1 MFSIGVISVIA
12 LAYLGVLFAV
22 AWYADKYSKNRASG
36 WIYGLSLGVYCTS
49 WAFYGTTAQAANNGW
64 WLAPTYAG
72 TILLFLFGW
81 QIYTRIARVCR
92 QQQLTSLADFL
103 ATRYGQ
109 SSRLSGLVSFISV
122 IAIVPY
128 IALQLNATSASIT
141 MITDAQR
148 GQSDFFWQD
157 STFYITLSLALFAIL
172 FGARRVRP
180 SEHNPGL
187 MASIAFESVVKL
199 LAFVAVGLFI
209 CFGVFDS
216 PAAILEAAQ
225 QPHIAAQVQAT
236 ASPTYVYWVHV
247 LLGLLATLCLPR
259 QFHTAFIEHDN
270 EQQLATARWLFP
282 VYLLLINLFI
292 LPIAY
297 AGLVYFQ
304 GQDVGYDT
312 FVLALPIAAD
322 APGMSLLAFLGGF
335 SAATSM
341 VIVSTIVLSI
351 MITNDFINQ
360 FLLRRSQLSS
370 SHRGL
375 SKFKLLQ
382 ARRAVIVAV
391 LLLSY
396 ASHRILAEGNTLAN
410 MGLMSFT
417 LVAQFAPAMIIGL
430 WWSKASCRGAQLGI
444 LSGSAIWFYTLL
456 LPSLYTALFG
466 DAPWLSEGPWQIAW
480 LAPTNLL
487 ALNLDPLTQAVML
500 SLGVNTLVYLAVPF
514 ISAAQLAERLQSNKF
529 ILRSVEERDTN
540 IALSYQDL
548 ALLLQRFSEPE
559 RATELVD
566 NFFPA
571 ARNRWKEQAPAHVEE
586 QVEREM
592 SALIGGASARLIL
605 DVAKDEKRQP
615 FEQVAEFVD
624 EASQVLRFNR
634 DLLQAT
640 IENIEQGISV
650 VDSDLKL
657 VAWNQSYQEMFAY
670 PQDMLAVGRPV
681 AELIRLNAE
690 RGLFEHQ
697 DIDIEVTKRI
707 DHLRR
712 GTAYKY
718 RREHNDGRV
727 FEMQGN
733 PLPGGGFVT
742 TYTDITDFVR
752 QQRELEQANLNLE
765 EKIAARTSELVT
777 TNHALAAAKRQA
789 EQATESKT
797 RFFAAAS
804 HDLLQPFNA
813 ASLFCSLMSEKAQ
826 GTELS
831 ELADNIRNSLASA
844 EDLLSS
850 ILQLTKLESG
860 SFKVNSTDFALSSL
874 LEPLAN
880 EYGALAH
887 EKGLAFKM
895 HGAQVQLKTDKALL
909 KRVLSNLLSNA
920 IRYTESGEIRVICE
934 SHEGQLS
941 IMVED
946 TGAGIAKQDQELIF
960 EEFKQL
966 QGKEQAQGLGLGLAI
981 SQRICSV
988 LGINLTLGSQLG
1000 KGTQFTLTLACF
1012 ELTEAAESASAEPRH
1027 VDNQLAGVR
1036 IWLLDNDENVLSA
1049 LSQVLNNW
1057 GCSVATAR
1065 NQGELAQLME
1075 QQHAD
1080 ILIADY
1086 QLDDGV
1092 TGLEVIAALGLESM
1106 AIMINTANHDE
1117 AIRERVSDCGYP
1129 LLYKPLKTPALKR
1142 MLKKLRT
1149 QSAKN

>member
-1 MFSIGVISVIA
+1 MFSIGVISLIA

-22 AWYADKYSKNRASG
+22 AWYADKHTKNHSSG

-72 TILLFLFGW
+72 TILLFTFGW
-81 QIYTRIARVCR
+81 AIYRRIAHVCR

-109 SSRLSGLVSFISV
+109 SSQLSGLVSLISV

-128 IALQLNATSASIT
+128 IALQLNATSASIA
-141 MITDAQR
+141 MLTDRPVQ
-148 GQSDFFWQD
+148 GGYFWQD
-157 STFYITLSLALFAIL
+157 STFFITALLALFAIL

-199 LAFVAVGLFI
+199 LAFLGVGLFI
-209 CFGVFDS
+209 CFEIFDS
-216 PAAILEAAQ
+216 PHALYSAAQ
-225 QPHIAAQVQAT
+225 QQDISAQVAAT

-247 LLGLLATLCLPR
+247 GLGFLATLCLPR

-270 EQQLATARWLFP
+270 EHQLVTARWLFP
-282 VYLLLINLFI
+282 IYLLLINLFI

-304 GQDVGYDT
+304 DQSVGYDT
-312 FVLALPIAAD
+312 FVLALPIAVQS
-322 APGMSLLAFLGGF
+322 PSFSLLAFLGGF

-396 ASHRILAEGNTLAN
+396 ASHRVLAEGNTLAN

-430 WWSKASCRGAQLGI
+430 WWSKASCRGAQWGI
-444 LSGSAIWFYTLL
+444 IAGFAIWFYTLL
-456 LPSLYTALFG
+456 LPNLYAALFG
-466 DAPWLSEGPWQIAW
+466 EALWLSTGPWGMEW
-480 LAPTNLL
+480 LAPRDLF
-487 ALNLDPLTQAVML
+487 ALGLDELSQAVLL
-500 SLGVNTLVYLAVPF
+500 SLGVNTLVYISVPLL
-514 ISAAQLAERLQSNKF
+514 SSAQLAERLQSNKF
-529 ILRSVEERDTN
+529 IITASPQRSGH

-559 RATELVD
+559 RAKALVSHY
-566 NFFPA
+566 FPA
-571 ARNRWKEQAPAHVEE
+571 SSSRWKEQAPEHIE
-586 QVEREM
+586 QRVEREM
-592 SALIGGASARLIL
+592 SALVGGASARLIL

-615 FEQVAEFVD
+615 FEQVADFVD

-657 VAWNQSYQEMFAY
+657 VAWNQGYQSMFSY
-670 PQDMLAVGRPV
+670 PDDSLVVGRPV
-681 AELIRLNAE
+681 AELIRFNAE
-690 RGLFEHQ
+690 RGLFAYQ
-697 DIDIEVTKRI
+697 DIDTEVEKRI
-707 DHLRR
+707 AHLRR
-712 GTAYKY
+712 GSAYKY
-718 RREHNDGRV
+718 RRQHNDGRV

-742 TYTDITDFVR
+742 TYTDITDFIN

-765 EKIAARTSELVT
+765 EKIAARTQQLVA
-777 TNHALAAAKRQA
+777 TNHALAEAKREA

-813 ASLFCSLMSEKAQ
+813 ASLFCSLMSEKASN
-826 GTELS
+826 TELS
-831 ELADNIRNSLASA
+831 ELANNIRSSLASA

-860 SFKVNSTDFALSSL
+860 SFKVNSSDFSLSSL
-874 LEPLAN
+874 LQPLAN
-880 EYGALAH
+880 EYGALARD
-887 EKGLAFKM
+887 KGLAF
-895 HGAQVQLKTDKALL
+895 QVQGAEVMLKTDKALL
-909 KRVLSNLLSNA
+909 KRVLGNLLSNA
-920 IRYTESGEIRVICE
+920 IRYTEQGEIRLLCE
-934 SHEGQLS
+934 SHQGQLS

-946 TGAGIAKQDQELIF
+946 TGSGIAQQDQELIF

-981 SQRICSV
+981 SKRICSV
-988 LGINLTLGSQLG
+988 LAINLTLGSQLG
-1000 KGTQFTLTLACF
+1000 KGTQFTLTLPCF
-1012 ELTEAAESASAEPRH
+1012 ASTSEETSSPLETRH
-1027 VDNQLAGVR
+1027 VDNQLEGLR
-1036 IWLLDNDENVLSA
+1036 IWLLDNDDNVLSA
-1049 LSQVLNNW
+1049 LSQVLENW
-1057 GCSVATAR
+1057 GCKVQVAR
-1065 NQGELAQLME
+1065 NQAQLRDVQAHSE
-1075 QQHAD
+1075 AD

-1092 TGLEVIAALGLESM
+1092 TGLEVISALNLTTM
-1106 AIMINTANHDE
+1106 AIVINTANHDE
-1117 AIRERVSDCGYP
+1117 NIREQVSDCGYP

-1142 MLKKLRT
+1142 MLKRLKP
-1149 QSAKN
+1149 K